1 MEELSDVALESIKI
15 CSYIEINITGMRKI
29 LKKFDKKF
37 KGIRQPLKDSYLISR
52 LEISN
57 SHLNALLSFRSIDEI
72 CLVLDELQK
81 KLKKMVEEK
90 FKPKKKTRFASKK
103 YGRDFESGKGLND
116 LMDPL
121 ITQD

>member
-1 MEELSDVALESIKI
+1 
-15 CSYIEINITGMRKI
+15 MRKI

-72 CLVLDELQK
+72 SLVLDELQK